1 MPLSPLAQA
10 ILVAT
15 LAGVATALL
24 SGLLTPG
31 ALTMALFSL
40 LAPTPLFI
48 AGFGWHP
55 LVAALAGLIA
65 ALTAQVVSGTTASLM
80 ITGMLAL
87 PAFGV
92 TLLAERL
99 FGSYAGRPEKDGIDL
114 GRLAV
119 TIVLYV
125 GIAGVVVG
133 LIMEPDYAGLEARVR
148 KAIDLAFTASGLAE
162 SFAQADAANLARLLD
177 LMASIMLPMSA
188 LISLMT
194 LVVSSTLG
202 VQIADRADRMRFA
215 RPDFRR
221 FRLPGGSLILLIAA
235 LFIASRAGYLGLL
248 GEIVA
253 LGLVF
258 FYMLHGFSVLHAR
271 TIGFGARGL
280 MLAAAW
286 LVVILFTIPAVVFI
300 LVGLFDHLFDFR
312 RGRL

>member
-1 MPLSPLAQA
+1 MTLSPMAQA
-10 ILVAT
+10 ILVAI
-15 LAGVATALL
+15 LAGVTTALL

-31 ALTMALFSL
+31 AMSVALFSL
-40 LAPTPLFI
+40 IAPTPLFI

-55 LVAALAGLIA
+55 LVAALSGIIA
-65 ALTAQVVSGTTASLM
+65 ALTVQMVSGTTAALM
-80 ITGMLAL
+80 ISGMLVV
-87 PAFGV
+87 PTVGI
-92 TLLAERL
+92 TLLSERL
-99 FGSYAGRPEKDGIDL
+99 FGNYAGRPDKDGIDL

-119 TIVLYV
+119 TIILYV

-133 LIMEPDYAGLEARVR
+133 MIMEPDFAQLEMRVR
-148 KAIDLAFTASGLAE
+148 KAVEFAFAATGLNE
-162 SFAQADAANLARLLD
+162 SFPQADAANLARLLD
-177 LMASIMLPMSA
+177 LIASVMLPMSA

-202 VQIADRADRMRFA
+202 VQIADRADRLRFA

-221 FRLPGGSLILLIAA
+221 FRLPGGSLILLMAA

-258 FYMLHGFSVLHAR
+258 FYMLQGFAVLHAR
-271 TIGFGARGL
+271 TIGFGGRGL

-286 LVVILFTIPAVVFI
+286 LVVILFTIPAVIFI
-300 LVGLFDHLFDFR
+300 LVGMFDHLFDFR